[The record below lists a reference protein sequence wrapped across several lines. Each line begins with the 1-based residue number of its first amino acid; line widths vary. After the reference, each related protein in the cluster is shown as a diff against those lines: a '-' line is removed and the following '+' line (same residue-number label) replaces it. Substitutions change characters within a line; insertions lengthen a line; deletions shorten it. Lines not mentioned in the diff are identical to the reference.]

1 MKDMDNI
8 FPLIPVSRAKNKRSE
23 LGLRTGTEVG
33 LVSSYKGTNRTNAGT
48 IVSTYRI
55 PQFLGTVDA
64 LPLSLQWVKQF
75 GYYNL
80 SKSSIFLKC

>member
-48 IVSTYRI
+48 IV
-55 PQFLGTVDA
+55 PLEFFGTVDV
-64 LPLSLQWVKQF
+64 LLHGMTRDFSDGF
-75 GYYNL
+75 
-80 SKSSIFLKC
+80 